1 MIMTRKADKS
11 TIHSKYLQDYCQP
24 LKPETRAVIVHLDK
38 LIKSWQPDLP
48 GTIWH
53 SMGYPI
59 IGYGKAAYQA
69 GGREQEWF
77 IVGLAAHKSYFSLY
91 VWGIWQGGRLLEAYG
106 DRLGRVKTGKA
117 CLNFKTIA
125 DLNLTEIRAVIDKAV
140 ALQTTVPDS
149 CNT

>member
-1 MIMTRKADKS
+1 MRNE
-11 TIHSKYLQDYCQP
+11 YLEDYCRS
-24 LKPETRAVIVHLDK
+24 LKPEIRTVIVHLDE
-38 LIKSWQPDLP
+38 LIRSWQPGLP
-48 GTIWH
+48 VTIWH

-59 IGYGKAAYQA
+59 IGYGRAAYRS
-69 GGREQEWF
+69 GGREREWF

-91 VWGIWQGGRLLEAYG
+91 VWGIWQGRYLLEACG

-140 ALQTTVPDS
+140 ALQTTGPDS
-149 CNT
+149 RNT